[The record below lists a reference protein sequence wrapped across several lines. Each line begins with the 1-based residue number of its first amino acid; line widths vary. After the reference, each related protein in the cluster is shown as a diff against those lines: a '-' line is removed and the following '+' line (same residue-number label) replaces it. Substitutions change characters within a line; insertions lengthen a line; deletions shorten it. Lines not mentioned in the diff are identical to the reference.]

1 MTTATVS
8 DDRTTLYH
16 RGGGSEKVYQAAV
29 EPSGGG
35 FVVRFAFGRR
45 GSTLQ
50 SGTKTPQPVGYE
62 QARKVYERL
71 VREKTAK
78 GYTPGEDGTPCSR
91 TGREAQVSGVLLQL
105 LNPVDEAD
113 AQRLVADDDWWA
125 QEKFDGRRV
134 LIQKRGADVAGIN
147 RSGLLIG
154 LPEPVLEAVKAI
166 GAEACLLDGEAVGD
180 VYHCF
185 DLLEHD
191 GLDLRPSPYAL
202 RYDGVLDLVDN
213 VCSDHLR
220 FADTATT
227 TRAKERAL
235 DRLRR
240 AKREGAVFKHR
251 SAPYTPGR
259 PASGGTQL
267 ALKFYA
273 TASCVVTRKNGT
285 RRSVSLGWRT
295 GAGHVGVGNATV
307 PLNNPVPKPG
317 EVVEVRRRGT

>member
-1 MTTATVS
+1 MTTATAS
-8 DDRTTLYH
+8 DDRTTLYY
-16 RGGGSEKVYQAAV
+16 REGGSDKLYQAAV

-35 FVVRFAFGRR
+35 FVVSFAFGRR

-71 VREKTAK
+71 VKEKTAN
-78 GYTPGEDGTPCSR
+78 GYTRGDDGTPYAR
-91 TGREAQVSGVLLQL
+91 TAKEAQVSGVLLQL

-134 LIQKRGADVAGIN
+134 LVQKRGAEVAGIN
-147 RSGLLIG
+147 RSGLLTG
-154 LPEPVLEAVKAI
+154 LPEPLLQAVKAI
-166 GAEACLLDGEAVGD
+166 GAESCLLDGEAVGD

-202 RYDGVLDLVDN
+202 RYDRVLDLVDN

-227 TRAKERAL
+227 ALAKQLMLGRLTRE
-235 DRLRR
+235 
-240 AKREGAVFKHR
+240 KREGAVFKHR

-259 PASGGTQL
+259 PASGGAQL
-267 ALKFYA
+267 KLKFYA
-273 TASCVVTRKNGT
+273 TASRVVAEK
-285 RRSVSLGWRT
+285 T
-295 GAGHVGVGNATV
+295 GPAAA
-307 PLNNPVPKPG
+307 
-317 EVVEVRRRGT
+317 